1 MLKYIISFAALAF
14 VFSSFGQQ
22 IAYTVSMEKPES
34 HYFQME
40 MELSD
45 FKSKEL
51 NIKMPIWAPGSYLAR
66 EFAKNVNL
74 VTAVDENGKT
84 LKVKKTNKNTW
95 NIQKGKSRKVTVNY
109 DVYAFELTVR
119 TSFLDHTHGFI
130 SGSGVFMYV
139 EGYKDREGKLTV
151 VPHSSFSKVTTALP
165 KRREDVTGDG
175 TRHFRFDNYDQLV
188 DCPIEVGNQLEFN
201 FDAAGVKH
209 YVAIYGTGNH
219 NVAALQ
225 EDMAKVVESATAI
238 FGQNPNN
245 EYTFIIHNV
254 VDGQGGLEHTNSTV
268 LSVNRWTYS
277 GEDYVNFLD
286 LVAHEYFHLWN
297 VKRIRPIEL
306 GPFDYDSENY
316 TSLLWVMEGFTSY
329 YEKVILLRAGYYSQE
344 DFLQKM
350 FSSLNYVE
358 GAPGSRV
365 QPVAH
370 ASFDA
375 WIKAYR
381 PNENSRNTTMS
392 YYSRGSLMAMLIDA
406 MIIKDSNG
414 EKCLDDFMRH
424 LYARF
429 YEAKN
434 RGFSEA
440 EFKET
445 LESFTGRNLDEFFE
459 KYINGT
465 EIPPY
470 NDYLSPLGVAVNYVG
485 VKKESSGLRV
495 SESNGKVIVRY
506 VRSGSAA
513 EDAGISVNDEIIA
526 INNYRMDK
534 KMCDAFL
541 GSLKIGEEV
550 EILYSRM
557 DELHTTTFEMKGHE
571 RPTFE
576 YKLREDAEA
585 KELYNYWLRQE

>member
-1 MLKYIISFAALAF
+1 
-14 VFSSFGQQ
+14 
-22 IAYTVSMEKPES
+22 
-34 HYFQME
+34 
-40 MELSD
+40 
-45 FKSKEL
+45 
-51 NIKMPIWAPGSYLAR
+51 
-66 EFAKNVNL
+66 
-74 VTAVDENGKT
+74 
-84 LKVKKTNKNTW
+84 
-95 NIQKGKSRKVTVNY
+95 
-109 DVYAFELTVR
+109 
-119 TSFLDHTHGFI
+119 
-130 SGSGVFMYV
+130 
-139 EGYKDREGKLTV
+139 
-151 VPHSSFSKVTTALP
+151 
-165 KRREDVTGDG
+165 
-175 TRHFRFDNYDQLV
+175 
-188 DCPIEVGNQLEFN
+188 
-201 FDAAGVKH
+201 
-209 YVAIYGTGNH
+209 
-219 NVAALQ
+219 
-225 EDMAKVVESATAI
+225 
-238 FGQNPNN
+238 
-245 EYTFIIHNV
+245 
-254 VDGQGGLEHTNSTV
+254 
-268 LSVNRWTYS
+268 
-277 GEDYVNFLD
+277 
-286 LVAHEYFHLWN
+286 
-297 VKRIRPIEL
+297 
-306 GPFDYDSENY
+306 
-316 TSLLWVMEGFTSY
+316 
-329 YEKVILLRAGYYSQE
+329 
-344 DFLQKM
+344 
-350 FSSLNYVE
+350 
-358 GAPGSRV
+358 
-365 QPVAH
+365 
-370 ASFDA
+370 
-375 WIKAYR
+375 
-381 PNENSRNTTMS
+381 
-392 YYSRGSLMAMLIDA
+392 
-406 MIIKDSNG
+406 
-414 EKCLDDFMRH
+414 MRH

-541 GSLKIGEEV
+541 GGLKIGEEV